1 MDCKVLAKITEKE
14 IVKLAAEGLSFA
26 LAAVQEITE
35 DITLEN
41 THDREVIEAVNNAR
55 IAVDYAFV
63 HGRSYIDKVYS
74 LAELI
79 CKTESDAIEAVK
91 DGNAEDFKDYLEVV
105 LSKSSACQRD
115 IIDLLEFISKKEKDF
130 QEDKMKIEISKKQA
144 DAKVMHAE
152 LAAQFGQV
160 LKISGTIFSY
170 AGGIALSLSVAAVPL
185 VGGIVAT
192 AVPAMVTGGLAS
204 VVIGILIKWKSS
216 GVKIEN
222 EKLVAL
228 CIKAL
233 QAINYLQ
240 ECLVKVNEDLS
251 KVNAGLKT
259 GVDNVLEDLLKTEQL
274 EKIHRKSRFAQTS
287 LEGSIK
293 LAVKGATNLKEYCQ
307 PLRDAKSLKDFM
319 DQATEKK
326 HMAVKAQS

>member
-1 MDCKVLAKITEKE
+1 MDCEVLAEITKKE
-14 IVKLAAEGLSFA
+14 IVTLASEGLSFA
-26 LAAVQEITE
+26 LAAIQEITE
-35 DITLEN
+35 NITLKN
-41 THDREVIEAVNNAR
+41 TQDEEVIEAVKNAK

-63 HGRSYIDKVYS
+63 YGRSYIDKVYS

-160 LKISGTIFSY
+160 LQISGRIFSY
-170 AGGIALSLSVAAVPL
+170 TAAIAIPLSIATGPFVGVVGIA
-185 VGGIVAT
+185 AT
-192 AVPAMVTGGLAS
+192 AVPAIVLVGGLAS
-204 VVIGILIKWKSS
+204 VVIGILIKSKSS
-216 GVKIEN
+216 DIKIEN
-222 EKLVAL
+222 EKFVAL
-228 CIKAL
+228 CIQAL
-233 QAINYLQ
+233 KAINYLQ
-240 ECLVKVNEDLS
+240 ECLVKINENLS

-259 GVDNVLEDLLKTEQL
+259 GVDNVIEDSLKTEQL
-274 EKIHRKSRFAQTS
+274 EKIYRKSKFAQAS
-287 LEGSIK
+287 MEDSIK
-293 LAVKGATNLKEYCQ
+293 LAVKGAINLKEYCQ
-307 PLRDAKSLKDFM
+307 PLRDSKSLKDFM
-319 DQATEKK
+319 DQCRQTC
-326 HMAVKAQS
+326 MQ